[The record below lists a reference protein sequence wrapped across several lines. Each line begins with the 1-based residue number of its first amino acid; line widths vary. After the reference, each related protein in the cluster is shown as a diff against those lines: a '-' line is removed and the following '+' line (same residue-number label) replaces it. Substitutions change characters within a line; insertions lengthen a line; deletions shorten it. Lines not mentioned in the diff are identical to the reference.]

1 MNLYQRCMAMSFLTN
16 GLGAFGL
23 RILAGAGLGHI
34 QTIQYLALW
43 YSAGLLLAA
52 LAFFRRWGRP
62 ARKELVIGSVMA
74 LCSLI
79 GQTGM
84 AFALSAGLPG
94 FVVFPVAT
102 GGGLIFVVLVGVLV
116 FREPM
121 RALGYLG
128 IITGVA
134 ALILLALP
142 A

>member
-1 MNLYQRCMAMSFLTN
+1 MV
-16 GLGAFGL
+16 
-23 RILAGAGLGHI
+23 
-34 QTIQYLALW
+34 
-43 YSAGLLLAA
+43 
-52 LAFFRRWGRP
+52 FFRRHRRP
-62 ARKELVIGSVMA
+62 ERKEVVIGSIMA

-102 GGGLIFVVLVGVLV
+102 GGGLIFVVLIGVLV

-121 RALGYLG
+121 RPLGYIG
-128 IITGVA
+128 IATGVS

>member
-1 MNLYQRCMAMSFLTN
+1 MYQRYMLMAFLTN

-34 QTIQYLALW
+34 EAIQYLALW

-52 LAFFRRWGRP
+52 MVFFRRHRRP
-62 ARKELVIGSVMA
+62 ERKEVVIGSIMA

-102 GGGLIFVVLVGVLV
+102 GGGLIFVVLIGVLV

-121 RALGYLG
+121 RPLGYIG
-128 IITGVA
+128 IATGVS